1 MSEILTPNLVAQIFF
16 TTLGSVGFI
25 LLGIQALRVLKQ

>member
-1 MSEILTPNLVAQIFF
+1 MSEILTPNLVAQIF

-25 LLGIQALRVLKQ
+25 LLVIQALRALKQ